1 MTADEFAEAL
11 RLLIRQAQ
19 QAGLDPETLLGVIED
34 VADAISRSEQGV
46 LVEPQTLP

>member
-19 QAGLDPETLLGVIED
+19 EAGLGRETLLGLSED
-34 VADAISRSEQGV
+34 AADAI
-46 LVEPQTLP
+46 